1 MYSTKVV
8 HASTVYNFSI
18 SEAESKPTEYF
29 FFKVKYFQAFYYHY
43 KLAMDCKRR
52 IEKILKSN
60 DIGDAMNEDVF
71 IKIGIVGAFTDADL
85 KLVSKG
91 RGNIISIVKCELK
104 VYFDFYCISFL

>member
-1 MYSTKVV
+1 M
-8 HASTVYNFSI
+8 HQQSI
-18 SEAESKPTEYF
+18 ISLFQKQNQSQQSI

-60 DIGDAMNEDVF
+60 DIGDAMTEDVF